1 MTMTVK
7 FNWLKV
13 WIALN
18 ISYLLFS
25 PGPSSAQ
32 IQNPSAALNDSIITA
47 RVLEYTIL
55 NSTLEGIKPEQILYS
70 LRVLVISCQNVKGK
84 ANFTQSK
91 VNQVIKV
98 YSKEMLSPVLFGKTI
113 ELNLSFS
120 ADERGGKYW
129 IRNIRMVQKS
139 VTTLDFHTIEKGF
152 FSGITERKNL
162 IIRTQDEWA
171 KLWNKHTSTRMPPPE
186 APVIALTENMIL
198 AVFMGEKASGGFAVE
213 ITRVEK
219 CGDELVVFFSEV
231 EPPADAVVT
240 AVLTQP
246 YHIIKIEKIG
256 LKTKFKKSEEERK

>member
-1 MTMTVK
+1 MTVR

-13 WIALN
+13 WTALN
-18 ISYLLFS
+18 ISCLLFS
-25 PGPSSAQ
+25 QVPGSAQ
-32 IQNPSAALNDSIITA
+32 IQDALAAPNDSIITA

-70 LRVLVISCQNVKGK
+70 LRVLVISCQSVKGK
-84 ANFTQSK
+84 ANFTQPK

-120 ADERGGKYW
+120 GDERGGKYW
-129 IRNIRMVQKS
+129 IRNIRMIQKS
-139 VTTLDFHTIEKGF
+139 ITTLEFHTIEKGF

-162 IIRTQDEWA
+162 IIRRQDEWA
-171 KLWNKHTSTRMPPPE
+171 KLWNKHTSTRIPHPQ
-186 APVIALTENMIL
+186 APVIDFSENIIL
-198 AVFMGEKASGGFAVE
+198 AVFMGEKASGGFGVE

-219 CGDELVVFFSEV
+219 CENELVVFFSEV
-231 EPPADAVVT
+231 EPSADTMVT

>member
-1 MTMTVK
+1 MTVRV
-7 FNWLKV
+7 NWLKA

-18 ISYLLFS
+18 ISYLLFFQ
-25 PGPSSAQ
+25 GPSSAQ
-32 IQNPSAALNDSIITA
+32 IQNLSAAPDDSIITA

-55 NSTLEGIKPEQILYS
+55 NSTLEGIEPEQILYS
-70 LRVLVISCQNVKGK
+70 LRVLVMSSQSVEGK
-84 ANFTQSK
+84 ANFSRSQ
-91 VNQVIKV
+91 VNQVIRV
-98 YSKEMLSPVLFGKTI
+98 YSQEMLSPVLFGKTI
-113 ELNLSFS
+113 ELNLFLSG
-120 ADERGGKYW
+120 DERGGKYW
-129 IRNIRMVQKS
+129 IRNIRMIQES
-139 VTTLDFHTIEKGF
+139 ITALEFHTIEKGF

-162 IIRTQDEWA
+162 IIRKQDEWA
-171 KLWNKHTSTRMPPPE
+171 KLWNKHTSTRMPHPA
-186 APVIALTENMIL
+186 APVIDFTENIIL

-246 YHIIKIEKIG
+246 YHIIKIEKIA

>member
-1 MTMTVK
+1 MTVR

-13 WIALN
+13 WTALN
-18 ISYLLFS
+18 IFCLLFS
-25 PGPSSAQ
+25 SVPGSAQ
-32 IQNPSAALNDSIITA
+32 IQDAPAAPNDSIITA

-70 LRVLVISCQNVKGK
+70 LRVLVISSQSINGK
-84 ANFTQSK
+84 ANFARPK
-91 VNQVIKV
+91 LNHIIKV

-113 ELNLSFS
+113 EANLSFS
-120 ADERGGKYW
+120 GDEKGGKYW
-129 IRNIRMVQKS
+129 IRNIRMLQKS
-139 VTTLDFHTIEKGF
+139 ITRLEFDAIEKGF
-152 FSGITERKNL
+152 FSGITERKNVV
-162 IIRTQDEWA
+162 IRTQDQWA
-171 KLWNKHTSTRMPPPE
+171 KLWNKHTSTRIPHPE
-186 APVIALTENMIL
+186 APVIALTENIIL

-231 EPPADAVVT
+231 EPSPDAVVT

-256 LKTKFKKSEEERK
+256 LQIKFKKSEEERK